1 MTDAT
6 ANEATDHT
14 RVVLASAADRLP
26 PDDPTDAERA
36 ERGLIATLE
45 DPAIVD
51 RDGNPAWNTS
61 AWDFVAGDA
70 PPTVHPSLWRQ
81 AKLNGNHG
89 LFRVTDGFYQV
100 RGHDTSNVTFIEGDT
115 GWVVIDPLTFEETA
129 RASMALVTQHLGERP
144 ITAVIYTHS
153 HIDHYGGIRGL
164 LTDEQIAAGEIP
176 IVAPEGFVAAA
187 VAENIVAE
195 PVMGRRALYQYG
207 MTLPWSPVGH
217 VDQGLGKGV
226 PIGTTSMVPPTVDI
240 TETGQEL
247 TLDGVRIEFQL
258 TPDTEAPAEMHFYF
272 PDHRVLC
279 LAENCTSTMHN
290 VVTLRGAVVRD
301 ALRWSRSIQETMDRY
316 GDRSD
321 VAFASHS
328 WPHWGA
334 DVIND
339 YMANQRD
346 LYRWIHDQTMRLAN
360 LGATP
365 TEIAEELELPP
376 GLWDDYRCHG
386 YYGTLSHN
394 VKGVYQRYL
403 GWYDGHPASL
413 EPHPPVE
420 AGRRYVE
427 LAGGIEALVDKAR
440 ASYEQGD
447 YRWVAE
453 VMRHAVFARPDH
465 RAARELQADAFEQL
479 AYQAEA
485 GPWRDVYLTG
495 AQELRTGTPEFPYPV
510 RPRHVVG
517 LELDQLFDYL
527 ATRVDGARAA
537 RLGSLRVDWRI
548 PDTGEQARVTLSN
561 GTLHGTADRP
571 VTDPDLT
578 ATCNR
583 NVLDELI
590 ATGVPIGELIDR
602 GDVDIDGDD
611 GPLRRLWDA
620 MTDFEMFFAVIEP

>member
-1 MTDAT
+1 M
-6 ANEATDHT
+6 
-14 RVVLASAADRLP
+14 
-26 PDDPTDAERA
+26 
-36 ERGLIATLE
+36 
-45 DPAIVD
+45 
-51 RDGNPAWNTS
+51 
-61 AWDFVAGDA
+61 
-70 PPTVHPSLWRQ
+70 
-81 AKLNGNHG
+81 
-89 LFRVTDGFYQV
+89 
-100 RGHDTSNVTFIEGDT
+100 
-115 GWVVIDPLTFEETA
+115 
-129 RASMALVTQHLGERP
+129 
-144 ITAVIYTHS
+144 
-153 HIDHYGGIRGL
+153 
-164 LTDEQIAAGEIP
+164 
-176 IVAPEGFVAAA
+176 
-187 VAENIVAE
+187 AENVVAE

-207 MTLPWSPVGH
+207 MTLPWSPMGH

-226 PIGTTSMVPPTVDI
+226 PIGTTAMVPPTIDI

-279 LAENCTSTMHN
+279 LAENCTGTMHN

-328 WPHWGA
+328 WPHWGT
-334 DVIND
+334 DTITD

-376 GLWDDYRCHG
+376 GLWNDYRCHG

-403 GWYDGHPASL
+403 GWYDGHPGSL

-427 LAGGIEALVDKAR
+427 LAGGIDALVDKAR

-453 VMRHAVFARPDH
+453 VLRHAVFAQPEHRP
-465 RAARELQADAFEQL
+465 ARELQADAFEQL

-495 AQELRTGTPEFPYPV
+495 AQELRAGTPEFPFPV

-517 LELDQLFDYL
+517 LELHQLFDYL
-527 ATRVDGARAA
+527 AIRIDGVKAA
-537 RLGSLRVDWRI
+537 ELGSLRIDWRF
-548 PDTGEQARVTLSN
+548 PDTGEQARVSLSN

-571 VTDPDLT
+571 AGDVDLT
-578 ATCNR
+578 VSCDRAA
-583 NVLDELI
+583 LDELI
-590 ATGVPIGELIDR
+590 ATGAPIGELIDR
-602 GDVDIDGDD
+602 GDVAH
-611 GPLRRLWDA
+611 RR
-620 MTDFEMFFAVIEP
+620 